1 MDSIGNIFHDLMT
14 ASDLIADAIIKRTR
28 PLEDELS
35 TSEAYD
41 LYGRRWV
48 EDRLRTG
55 LLHRSAIG
63 NRLVYSRHELECL
76 RASER
81 IQRDYLIAAN
91 RNTRK

>member
-14 ASDLIADAIIKRTR
+14 ASDLIADAIIKRPR

-35 TSEAYD
+35 TSEAYG

-81 IQRDYLIAAN
+81 IQRDHLIAAN
-91 RNTRK
+91 QKTRI